1 MYVPSGHHF
10 VMMKHIQQ
18 LTAEEVNI
26 LQHNTATDITSLNEV
41 TSEANLH
48 LHQDVN
54 MLLQLHESHML

>member
-26 LQHNTATDITSLNEV
+26 LQHNTATDITSLNEEV
-41 TSEANLH
+41 NLH

>member
-1 MYVPSGHHF
+1 LYVPSGHHF

-26 LQHNTATDITSLNEV
+26 LQHNTATDITSLNEEV
-41 TSEANLH
+41 NLH